1 MVVLFPAVATAAAL
15 DFVAVIVLAFVVT
28 YVRRVHATVSLS
40 LSLSLS
46 LSRLLFF
53 LFFNRGYIRRLG
65 NVSFLLRACNN
76 AMRSCARV
84 TSGNLKRSRFIE
96 ETNRVAW
103 L

>member
-28 YVRRVHATVSLS
+28 YVRRVHATVS